1 MAAMNA
7 VGRMCPPPRSL
18 ALEANARFMVR
29 VQVDPAEYKVAARD
43 LRPWRAPLGS
53 LSIDPESRSRP
64 GQGWRR
70 SRGRQHRCAPPCGGL
85 RPVLTA
91 APRGAR
97 WRADRE
103 VGVDGPAASRAKV
116 R

>member
-1 MAAMNA
+1 MNA

-53 LSIDPESRSRP
+53 LSIDPESGP
-64 GQGWRR
+64 GLGKA
-70 SRGRQHRCAPPCGGL
+70 GA
-85 RPVLTA
+85 VLAAVNTA
-91 APRGAR
+91 ARRLAVAFGQC
-97 WRADRE
+97 
-103 VGVDGPAASRAKV
+103 
-116 R
+116 